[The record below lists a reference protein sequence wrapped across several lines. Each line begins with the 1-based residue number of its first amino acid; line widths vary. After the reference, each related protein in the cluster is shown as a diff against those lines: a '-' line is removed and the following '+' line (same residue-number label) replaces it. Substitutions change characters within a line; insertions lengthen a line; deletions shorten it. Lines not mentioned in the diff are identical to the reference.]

1 MKTYLLSIA
10 ILLSATVSAQTA
22 GKKLIVDTTASSI
35 KWKGSKI
42 GGDHTGTI
50 GIKSGEL
57 IVNGQEVVS
66 GYFIIDMNNILNED
80 LLDQKTKDMLV
91 NHLKSVDFFDVAKY
105 PESTFTITKVD
116 VLSAQNGDVNIS
128 GNLKMKDVEK
138 GVTFKAKITKDG
150 DVYKAVTVPF
160 NIDRTQWNVRYG
172 SKTIFKE
179 LTDNVISDNIELQIT
194 IVAKEV
200 K

>member
-10 ILLSATVSAQTA
+10 ILLSATVSAQT

-50 GIKSGEL
+50 GIKNGEL

-91 NHLKSVDFFDVAKY
+91 NHLKSVDFFDVTKY

-116 VLSAQNGDVNIS
+116 VLSVQNGDINIS

-160 NIDRTQWNVRYG
+160 NIDRTQWNVKYG

-179 LTDNVISDNIELQIT
+179 LTDNIISDNIELQIT